1 MAQSINNYRQ
11 LKALLEPFT
20 DPKNTGQKMA
30 EHYLPVPVWDGK
42 TGRWEPVDFR
52 NGQRIVNWPEG
63 FNAASLSPP
72 EYSDGDRVQFV
83 RDETC
88 TREGVIHQ
96 VLLRGGTY
104 GPLEDREE
112 VIQRW
117 YLNAEN
123 ITYIVTARG
132 HDHRIKG
139 WNILGR
145 FVSLERIT
153 SILPTRE

>member
-1 MAQSINNYRQ
+1 MT
-11 LKALLEPFT
+11 ET
-20 DPKNTGQKMA
+20 
-30 EHYLPVPVWDGK
+30 YLPVPVWNSSMGM
-42 TGRWEPVDFR
+42 WEPVDFR
-52 NGQRIVNWPEG
+52 HGQRVVSWPGG
-63 FNAASLSPP
+63 FDPTSLPTP

-88 TREGVIHQ
+88 TREGIVRR

-104 GPLEDREE
+104 GPLDDRDEI
-112 VIQRW
+112 IQQW

-132 HDHRIKG
+132 HDHHLKA

-145 FVSLERIT
+145 FV
-153 SILPTRE
+153 